1 MKKLFTTMQ
10 GKKPSIILTI
20 YILLCAVLLAMAVLM
35 VW

>member
-1 MKKLFTTMQ
+1 MKKLFTTMK
-10 GKKPSIILTI
+10 GNKPSIILNL